1 MDWIKEL
8 KIAIVEEDE
17 EKIYNLMSNLP
28 EFNSI
33 EEANTVMALMQ
44 EAYKFILKKIDETKQ
59 VMRKLKTS
67 KSFLE
72 SDRIKNIH
80 KLLDKSL

>member
-1 MDWIKEL
+1 MSWVKEL

-17 EKIYNLMSNLP
+17 EKIYTLISNLP
-28 EFNSI
+28 KFNSI
-33 EEANTVMALMQ
+33 EEANAVMALMQ
-44 EAYKFILKKIDETKQ
+44 EAYRFILEKMQETKHI
-59 VMRKLKTS
+59 MKKLKTS